1 MIPVINSSDRLDTIL
16 LSDFLDDFKNKFLF
30 KSNTPIVVN
39 QMSEYLEENL
49 TRMYPKL
56 KINVKVTIKS
66 DNSIYIAFM
75 NDFHNELKRHY
86 PEALF

>member
-1 MIPVINSSDRLDTIL
+1 MIPVIDSSDSLNTIL
-16 LSDFLDDFKNKFLF
+16 LSDFLDDFKDKFLL

-56 KINVKVTIKS
+56 KINVKVAVTS
-66 DNSIYIAFM
+66 DNSIDISIM
-75 NDFHNELKRHY
+75 DDFHNKLKKYY